1 MNIEDMIQVHNI
13 DIVAQPLYFKCAL
26 SFLRI
31 IYYIDKIQV
40 LVGKNIVAKVDAK
53 LIAIWRLF
61 DKL

>member
-1 MNIEDMIQVHNI
+1 MTFRIQYHNF
-13 DIVAQPLYFKCAL
+13 DIVGPLRVLSNVLYFA
-26 SFLRI
+26 RI

-40 LVGKNIVAKVDAK
+40 LVGKNIVSKVDAK

>member
-1 MNIEDMIQVHNI
+1 MTFRIQYHNF
-13 DIVAQPLYFKCAL
+13 DIVGPSSVLSNVLYFA
-26 SFLRI
+26 RI

-40 LVGKNIVAKVDAK
+40 LVGKNIVSKVDAK

>member
-1 MNIEDMIQVHNI
+1 MTFRIQYQNF
-13 DIVAQPLYFKCAL
+13 DIVGPLRVLSNGLYFA
-26 SFLRI
+26 RI

-40 LVGKNIVAKVDAK
+40 LVGKNIVSKVDAK

>member
-1 MNIEDMIQVHNI
+1 MTFWIQYHNL
-13 DIVAQPLYFKCAL
+13 DIVGPPGVLSNVLYFV
-26 SFLRI
+26 RI

-40 LVGKNIVAKVDAK
+40 LVGKNIVSKVDAK